1 MRVFIIFIL
10 IVLLILVLSCARSS
24 IEKLKEECSAKV
36 EGISIVR
43 ADLFSVLLEVDV
55 LVMNPTPYSITI
67 KGIDYD
73 VYVEGELIDRHSTD
87 EYIELTKGG
96 ETPLKFP
103 ISISYRS
110 IEDIAPDFAG
120 KRTVKLKITGD
131 VILEHSLTK
140 FKVAF
145 SFAGPITI

>member
-1 MRVFIIFIL
+1 MRKFIIYIITLLPIVIL
-10 IVLLILVLSCARSS
+10 TCGRSS
-24 IEKLKEECSAKV
+24 IEKLKEECSARV
-36 EGISIVR
+36 EDIRIVR

-55 LVMNPTPYSITI
+55 LVMNPTPYSVTI
-67 KGIDYD
+67 KSIDYD
-73 VYVEGELIDRHSTD
+73 VYVEDELIDRHSAE

-103 ISISYRS
+103 ISISYHS

-131 VILEHSLTK
+131 VILQHSLTK
-140 FKVAF
+140 FKVNF
-145 SFAGPITI
+145 SFAGPVTI

>member
-1 MRVFIIFIL
+1 MRGFIIYIL
-10 IVLLILVLSCARSS
+10 TILLIIILSCARSN

-36 EGISIVR
+36 EGINIVR

-55 LVMNPTPYSITI
+55 LVINPTPYSVII

-73 VYVEGELIDRHSTD
+73 VYINDELVDKHSA
-87 EYIELTKGG
+87 EQYIELTKGG

-120 KRTVKLKITGD
+120 KRTVMIKITGD
-131 VILEHSLTK
+131 VILQHSLTR

-145 SFAGPITI
+145 SFLGPITI